1 VAAIGEV
8 FPHMDPTALFVVAVG
23 MARNDIQHASWA
35 AAKANKEDDPAFF
48 YYVRLAIGHTHEA
61 VDAVNHWRQESADVQ
76 NLIGRLDKPARQAL
90 AKATSMAK
98 DIGGGAV
105 QQTRHHTFHY
115 PFPGATGKP
124 VDALADVL
132 ERLSG
137 DEATLS
143 YDVDEPRRYRF
154 DFSDK
159 AALMLAMRR
168 FDPDED
174 VLREQ
179 IGRVLEGAG
188 GFVRFSNALLHLYL
202 GKA

>member
-1 VAAIGEV
+1 
-8 FPHMDPTALFVVAVG
+8 

-35 AAKANKEDDPAFF
+35 AAEANKRDDPAFF

-61 VDAVNHWRQESADVQ
+61 VDAVNHWRQESEDVQ
-76 NLIGRLDKPARQAL
+76 KLIARLDTPARQAL

-124 VDALADVL
+124 VDALAEVL
-132 ERLSG
+132 KSVAE

-143 YDVDEPRRYRF
+143 YDVNEPRRYRF
-154 DFSDK
+154 DFADK
-159 AALMLAMRR
+159 AAVMLAMRK
-168 FDPDED
+168 FDPDEAK
-174 VLREQ
+174 LREQ
-179 IGRVLEGAG
+179 FDRVLVGAG
-188 GFVRFSNALLHLYL
+188 GFVRFSNGLLHLFL
-202 GKA
+202 GRP